1 MVVESKSVNEKM
13 PGKDQEIIRVHGKN
27 LELNLDQFTR
37 FWFYRLSYPD
47 RMLRNRY
54 ARMRNILG
62 ISQINMSELLFN
74 MRKGVTVSQI
84 ERNVYPKDDPRYHF
98 KDYVRVGFRVLAW
111 TRTAAMFVGDGD
123 RSSPAQDTY
132 ELMSNLLCEEFGES
146 QSKIDKTV
154 NRLVIR
160 ELNARVPGWNDADV
174 GASEAITIQAIARQQ
189 KKNRDDAKTERE
201 SAGFV
206 RRNSSRPIFA
216 TASDKAA
223 QQAAASIVPSPSY
236 GTPPGHRNF
245 LYSGLA
251 DAIKKDLGIQPSS
264 NIEALKETPWG
275 RAWTLIES
283 TKSWTLKLL
292 VIKPGEQ
299 ISLQFHRHRAEHWFV
314 LQGVADVIVE
324 DKERTLMVGQT
335 ATVPPLKKHRIT
347 NSGLIDVHIME
358 LQLGSYLNDDDI
370 TRLQD
375 KYDRI

>member
-1 MVVESKSVNEKM
+1 MVVESKSVNETMQEK
-13 PGKDQEIIRVHGKN
+13 EIIRIHGRN
-27 LELNLDQFTR
+27 LELNLEQFNR

-47 RMLRNRY
+47 RMLKNRF

-74 MRKGVTVSQI
+74 ARKGVTVSQI
-84 ERNVYPKDDPRYHF
+84 ERNVYRDGDSRYPWE
-98 KDYVRVGFRVLAW
+98 DYVRVGYRVLVW
-111 TRTAAMFVGDGD
+111 CRTTPIVGSGA
-123 RSSPAQDTY
+123 RSTPATDTY
-132 ELMSNLLCEEFGES
+132 ELMSELLIKEFRETPETIDQTVTRLIDRWNKES
-146 QSKIDKTV
+146 
-154 NRLVIR
+154 
-160 ELNARVPGWNDADV
+160 
-174 GASEAITIQAIARQQ
+174 IALQQ
-189 KKNRDDAKTERE
+189 KKKRDDAKGE
-201 SAGFV
+201 AAKFV
-206 RRNSSRPIFA
+206 SRNSRRPIFA
-216 TASDKAA
+216 TANDKAA
-223 QQAAASIVPSPSY
+223 QQAAASIVPDKSY

-245 LYSGLA
+245 LYGGLA
-251 DAIKKDLGIQPSS
+251 DAIKKDLGIHPST
-264 NIEALKETPWG
+264 NIDALKETPWG

-283 TKSWTLKLL
+283 AKNWTLKLL
-292 VIKPGEQ
+292 IIKPGEQ

-324 DKERTLMVGQT
+324 DKERTLMAGQT